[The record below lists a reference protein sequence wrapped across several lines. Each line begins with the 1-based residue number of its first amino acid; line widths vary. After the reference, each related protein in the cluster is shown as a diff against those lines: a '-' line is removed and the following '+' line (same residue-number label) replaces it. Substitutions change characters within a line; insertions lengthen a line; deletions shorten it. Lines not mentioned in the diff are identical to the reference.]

1 VCVLPARVRSPTST
15 PVSHP
20 GIVGSF
26 QMNLSMRGATKGLQ
40 RTRYRSDLSKGVSS
54 FLYIVVGLV
63 VYRWCV
69 CEVCVCVV

>member
-1 VCVLPARVRSPTST
+1 
-15 PVSHP
+15 
-20 GIVGSF
+20 
-26 QMNLSMRGATKGLQ
+26 MNLSMRGATKGLQ